1 MRRVRRALAV
11 VARKRNRS
19 VLGGTRMLFV
29 LTRMRQGRGR
39 GAHEAHRQQ
48 VLHRH
53 PLRRLPHGRSHQQ
66 SQGVRLGQKQVR
78 QPRPSSLPA
87 VSRARIPPHLQHH
100 ACRYGQLGIDSLDN
114 SYVPTLISKLQL
126 LNVSV
131 IAAGYHHSICIT
143 GDGDAC
149 VAVRA
154 CDSVLGWPVARARW
168 RLHRVWDIMLACI

>member
-1 MRRVRRALAV
+1 MRRVRLALAV

-19 VLGGTRMLFV
+19 VLGYMLAV
-29 LTRMRQGRGR
+29 LLTPMRQGRGR
-39 GAHEAHRQQ
+39 VAHEAHRQQ
-48 VLHRH
+48 VFHRH
-53 PLRRLPHGRSHQQ
+53 PLRWLPHGCSHQQ

-78 QPRPSSLPA
+78 QPRLSSLPA
-87 VSRARIPPHLQHH
+87 VSRARIPPHLLHH
-100 ACRYGQLGIDSLDN
+100 ACRYGQLGIDSVDN
-114 SYVPTLISKLQL
+114 SYVPTLISRLQL

-154 CDSVLGWPVARARW
+154 YDSVLGWPVARARW
-168 RLHRVWDIMLACI
+168 RMYRVWDIILACV